1 MTIAY
6 RKEKLASQ
14 IAKEASRIL
23 LFELRDPRKGFC
35 TVTRAV
41 VSDDL
46 QYAKVFVSIMGSAK
60 EKKLTMD
67 ALDSATGFVQAQ
79 LAKALM
85 LRHAPEVTF
94 VRDDS
99 IDKAMK
105 MTQLLDEI
113 AAQRK
118 KKGAKPA
125 KRKPA
130 AKPAKKK
137 PATPPRP
144 RKGGGEGE
152 EE

>member
-1 MTIAY
+1 LTIAY

-46 QYAKVFVSIMGSAK
+46 QYAKVFVSIMGTAK
-60 EKKLTMD
+60 DKKLTMD
-67 ALDSATGFVQAQ
+67 ALDSASGFVQAH

-85 LRHAPEVTF
+85 LRHAPEVSF

-99 IDKAMK
+99 IDKAIK

-118 KKGAKPA
+118 KKEAKPA

-137 PATPPRP
+137 PAAKPPPKRD
-144 RKGGGEGE
+144 GEGE